1 MKPAAFAYH
10 AAETLEQALA
20 LKAQHGDEARWLA
33 GGQSLLPAMN
43 LRLARPAALIDINPL
58 ATLDHIAPSAEGGLR
73 IGALTRYR
81 SLERDPRIARD
92 QPLLREALGH
102 VAHPQ
107 IRNRGTL
114 CGNLAHADPA
124 SELPAVMLALD
135 ARLQARSAAAARWIA
150 AADFFRDLFTTA
162 LAPDEL
168 LVEVELPK
176 LPARTGTC
184 FLEVARR
191 RGDFALMGV
200 AAVVTLAAD
209 GVCAHASLAY
219 CNAGATPQRPE
230 AAARALIGRPVGA
243 AEIDEAAALARR
255 AIDPPGSV
263 HAGADFQRHLAG
275 VLTRRALRQALDRA
289 TAPNGTA

>member
-1 MKPAAFAYH
+1 MKPAAFDYR

-20 LKAQHGDEARWLA
+20 LKQQQGDEARWLA

-43 LRLARPAALIDINPL
+43 LRLARPAMLIDINKL
-58 ATLDHIAPSAEGGLR
+58 AELDRLGQTASGALS

-81 SLERDPRIARD
+81 TLERDADVVRL
-92 QPLLREALGH
+92 QPLLHEALGH

-135 ARLQARSAAAARWIA
+135 ARLQARSAAGARWIA
-150 AADFFRDLFTTA
+150 AGDFFRDIFTTA

-168 LVEVELPK
+168 LEAVELPA
-176 LPARTGTC
+176 LAPRTGTC

-191 RGDFALMGV
+191 HGDFALMGV
-200 AAVVTLAAD
+200 AAVVSLAPD
-209 GVCAHASLAY
+209 GRCAAASLAY
-219 CNAGATPQRPE
+219 CNAGATPRRAPL
-230 AAARALIGRPVGA
+230 AAQAMVGQPIDGAQIA
-243 AEIDEAAALARR
+243 AAAALAQQ

-263 HAGADFQRHLAG
+263 HASAAFQRHLAG
-275 VLTRRALRQALDRA
+275 VLTRRALHTAAARA
-289 TAPNGTA
+289 ADARSA

>member
-20 LKAQHGDEARWLA
+20 LKAQLGDEARWLA

-43 LRLARPAALIDINPL
+43 LRLARPAALIDLNPL
-58 ATLDHIAPSAEGGLR
+58 AALDYIAPTEADGWR

-81 SLERDPRIARD
+81 TIERDARIART
-92 QPLLREALGH
+92 QPLLSEALAQ

-124 SELPAVMLALD
+124 SELPSVMLALD
-135 ARLQARSAAAARWIA
+135 ARLHARSAAGERWIA
-150 AADFFRDLFTTA
+150 AADFFRDIFTTA

-184 FLEVARR
+184 FVEVARR
-191 RGDFALMGV
+191 RGDFAMMGV
-200 AAVVTLAAD
+200 AAILTLDPD
-209 GVCAHASLAY
+209 GICRHASLAY
-219 CNAGATPQRPE
+219 CNAGATPQRPH
-230 AAARALIGRPVGA
+230 AAAQALIGRRVGA
-243 AEIDEAAALARR
+243 AEIDDAAALAQQ
-255 AIDPPGSV
+255 AIDPQGSV
-263 HAGADFQRHLAG
+263 QAGADFQRHLAG
-275 VLTRRALRQALDRA
+275 VLTRRALRCALERA
-289 TAPNGTA
+289 AAPETPA